1 MSRIAKAD
9 VNRALETAAKTLI
22 KIGGDDGRISR
33 AEVKNALATDRVPRK
48 QAALVDIFFKF
59 IDNRDF
65 KAGTQV
71 TEKDVKRA
79 VAYAKTH
86 MVAKYDLDHNGLSKD
101 EVSKMS
107 LTGKRAVD
115 LAKALKASAPATGTR
130 VGGGESGTVSRRGGG
145 GEVGTV
151 STRVG
156 GGESGSR
163 TVTISSRGGGGE

>member
-1 MSRIAKAD
+1 MARIAKAD

-22 KIGGDDGRISR
+22 KIGGDDGRISK

-65 KAGTQV
+65 KAGAQV
-71 TEKDVKRA
+71 TPADIKKA

-86 MVAKYDLDHNGLSKD
+86 MIAKYDLDNNGLSKD

-115 LAKALKASAPATGTR
+115 LAKALKASAPSTGGRVGGGEAGTVSGR
-130 VGGGESGTVSRRGGG
+130 VGGGESGGRVSG
-145 GEVGTV
+145 
-151 STRVG
+151 RVG
-156 GGESGSR
+156 GGE
-163 TVTISSRGGGGE
+163 